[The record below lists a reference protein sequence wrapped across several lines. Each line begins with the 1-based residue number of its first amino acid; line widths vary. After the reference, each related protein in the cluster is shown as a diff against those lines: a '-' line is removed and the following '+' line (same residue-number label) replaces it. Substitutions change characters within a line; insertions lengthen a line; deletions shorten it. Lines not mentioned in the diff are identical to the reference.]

1 MTEQKVITPDNKPQ
15 RSYSCCGSGSNEA
28 ENTSTEQNT
37 AQADSIRSKVRTQ
50 YAAIAK
56 SDQNKIMNPPEQSE
70 ANSSKARENI
80 NYTEYSPEE
89 LESIPK
95 DSNLGLGSGNPIS
108 LANIQEGETVVD
120 LGSGAGIDCFLASNK
135 VGSTGKVIG
144 IDMTPEMIDK
154 ARLNARK
161 GGYNNVEF
169 RLGEIENMPVADNS
183 ADLIVSNCV
192 INLSVDKAQVFREAY
207 RILKPGGRLV
217 VSDIILKQDFPKVIK
232 DALKDTPGCVS
243 RAWVKE
249 EYLGIIEA
257 AGFEQVEL
265 LEAEITQPQK
275 KPKITESGNRVRKI
289 IADGNEV
296 EVELTSEEDEQLLNS
311 VMKGHI
317 RAFKLN

>member
-1 MTEQKVITPDNKPQ
+1 MNEQKATILDKKPQ
-15 RSYSCCGSGSNEA
+15 RSYSCCGSGSNEV
-28 ENTSTEQNT
+28 ENTSLEQNT

-56 SDQNKIMNPPEQSE
+56 GDQNKIVNPPEQSE
-70 ANSSKARENI
+70 ANPSRTKEKD
-80 NYTEYSPEE
+80 NYTEYSAEE
-89 LESIPK
+89 LASIPE

-120 LGSGAGIDCFLASNK
+120 LGSGAGIDCFLASDK

-161 GGYNNVEF
+161 GGYTNIEF
-169 RLGEIENMPVADNS
+169 RLGEIENMPIADNS

-207 RILKPGGRLV
+207 RVLKPGGRLV
-217 VSDIILKQDFPKVIK
+217 VSDIILNQDFPKVIK

-249 EYLGIIEA
+249 EYLAVIKN

-265 LEAEITQPQK
+265 LEAEIIQPQK
-275 KPKITESGNRVRKI
+275 KPKITGSGNRIRKI
-289 IADGNEV
+289 VAYGNEV

-317 RAFKLN
+317 RAFKPN